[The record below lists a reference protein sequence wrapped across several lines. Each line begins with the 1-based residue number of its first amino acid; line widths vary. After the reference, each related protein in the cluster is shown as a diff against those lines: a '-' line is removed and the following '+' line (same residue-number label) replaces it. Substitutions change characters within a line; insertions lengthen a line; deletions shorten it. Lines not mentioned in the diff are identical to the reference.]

1 MKGNMK
7 AFRGLWVVT
16 TIGVLLLLVGTG
28 APPLPA
34 RSAAAAQHQTL
45 WVFAAASLSD
55 AFTEI
60 GHRLERRQ
68 PGLDV
73 RINFAGSQQLA
84 AQIEQGAAANV
95 FASADDRW
103 MAHLRDRGFLA
114 GDWKVFA
121 RNRLVVIIPKTNPA
135 RIRRLQD
142 LARGGVKLVL
152 GTDAVPVGHYSRTVL
167 QNLARD
173 PAFGADFAART
184 LKNVVSEEENVKS
197 VVAKVQLG
205 EADAGMAYRS
215 DVTPAV
221 SRYVRILEIPEAA
234 NVVAS
239 YPIATLKGATAREP
253 GDAFVALVLSPE
265 GQGILEHSGLIP
277 GADAAR

>member
-1 MKGNMK
+1 MK
-7 AFRGLWVVT
+7 ALSGLRAVT

-28 APPLPA
+28 APPFRA
-34 RSAAAAQHQTL
+34 RFAAAAQHRTL

-60 GHRLERRQ
+60 GHRLERQQ

-84 AQIEQGAAANV
+84 AQIEQGAAADV
-95 FASADDRW
+95 FASAADRW
-103 MAHLRDRGFLA
+103 MARLRERGLLA
-114 GDWKVFA
+114 GNSKVFA

-152 GTDAVPVGHYSRTVL
+152 GADAVPVGHYSRTVL

-173 PAFGADFAART
+173 PGFGADFTTRV
-184 LKNVVSEEENVKS
+184 LQNVVSEEENVKS

-221 SRYVRILEIPEAA
+221 SRYVSILEIPEAA

-239 YPIATLKGATAREP
+239 YPIATLKGATAREA

-265 GQGILEHSGLIP
+265 GQAILEHSGLLP
-277 GADAAR
+277 AADAAR